1 MPQSITKLLNA
12 VSVAMSLACLALTS
26 CAPPPTPTASL
37 APARSL
43 DWQYSEAIH
52 RSAVVAPGDS
62 DRHPLLMVDRSRRM
76 TTVVT
81 WAQESTANQY
91 YHLGKTTIGVDV
103 WVTLAPQVHIMCAA
117 FPTDPALLTL
127 RLQQL
132 LGLPPKPE
140 ERVFVVMD
148 VPAASLFRPCA
159 DPDPTKSSCGWA
171 FPPNTTDRHKAWF
184 ADQVVDRYREAPDGY
199 PWTRLG
205 YTYDW
210 APDAS
215 GFGASEFVLRAG
227 TPVMVKATAPTAAYC
242 HPG

>member
-1 MPQSITKLLNA
+1 MAQPITHRLSVIGVSII
-12 VSVAMSLACLALTS
+12 LTCFTLTA
-26 CAPPPTPTASL
+26 CAPPMPAAGTAPSS
-37 APARSL
+37 SL
-43 DWQYSEAIH
+43 DEQYSDAIH
-52 RSAVVAPGDS
+52 RSAVIDPGDI
-62 DRHPLLMVDRSRRM
+62 DRHPLLSVDRSHRT

-81 WAQESTANQY
+81 WTTIWTANRY
-91 YHLGKTTIGVDV
+91 YSPGKSKLGTDV
-103 WVTLAPQVHIMCAA
+103 WVTLAPQVHDLCAG
-117 FPTDPALLTL
+117 FPADPASLTL

-140 ERVFVVMD
+140 DRVFVVMD
-148 VPAASLFRPCA
+148 VPSASLFRPCP

-171 FPPNTTDRHKAWF
+171 FPPNATDRQKAWF

-210 APDAS
+210 APGAS
-215 GFGASEFVLRAG
+215 GFGASEFVLPKG
-227 TPVMVKATAPTAAYC
+227 TPVIVKAAAPTVAYC